1 MQKQQPQQQF
11 QYKLTNTTVKPP
23 KRDPKTGVDLRTMLE
38 KVGHVVSFRGRNNE
52 SVMVGQNKSHI
63 LYELTE
69 GIIGLQRGG
78 HVSVERIDDVM
89 TLLAQHTNKP
99 AARATAPQAA
109 VADNPMAKEP
119 DSSEASDYA
128 EIPSSERMASAIEMG
143 LDDHKQKGGSEYEGA
158 TNPDGEPNFLVTASK
173 KISRKARQR

>member
-1 MQKQQPQQQF
+1 MQKQQQY

-23 KRDPKTGVDLRTMLE
+23 KRDPKTGVDLRTTLE

-109 VADNPMAKEP
+109 VADNPMAKLEE
-119 DSSEASDYA
+119 SQQSEAASG
-128 EIPSSERMASAIEMG
+128 RMASAIEMG
-143 LDDHKQKGGSEYEGA
+143 LDDHKQKGGNEYEGA

-173 KISRKARQR
+173 KITRKARQR

>member
-1 MQKQQPQQQF
+1 MQKQQQQY

-23 KRDPKTGVDLRTMLE
+23 KRDPKTGVDLRTTLE

-109 VADNPMAKEP
+109 VADNPMAKLGESP
-119 DSSEASDYA
+119 QSEA
-128 EIPSSERMASAIEMG
+128 PLGRMASAIEMG
-143 LDDHKQKGGSEYEGA
+143 LDDHTQKGGSEYEGA

-173 KISRKARQR
+173 KITRKTRQR